1 MFKKRCSVY
10 SALWGPKLCRWMHCF
25 HPTFF
30 KKSTLTKG
38 AEILPFYPCMCVSVH
53 MSNNV
58 LDFVHV
64 CFTFAALNMFN
75 ATLMHTHSPVMWS
88 VYLFTFFAPLN
99 PDESESKM
107 NVDCRKKKLL
117 LPNMCPVWHTPWLNS
132 TNPINELD
140 PINCDSRTYPR
151 HEGKPPPSAAA
162 PFFQFSRMSLSVPVI
177 NEQIGVFVR
186 NGLELGLMSPPG
198 EPSPVY
204 TAPEWWSRKRQSAA
218 LLRSSSPFFSLSP
231 SLWFSLSRS
240 GSLSLSL
247 SRSISFSL
255 AISLLRSFSLTFSL
269 CVALSRCISV
279 SLPLSLCL
287 SLAHG
292 VEVG

>member
-1 MFKKRCSVY
+1 
-10 SALWGPKLCRWMHCF
+10 
-25 HPTFF
+25 
-30 KKSTLTKG
+30 
-38 AEILPFYPCMCVSVH
+38 
-53 MSNNV
+53 
-58 LDFVHV
+58 
-64 CFTFAALNMFN
+64 
-75 ATLMHTHSPVMWS
+75 
-88 VYLFTFFAPLN
+88 
-99 PDESESKM
+99 
-107 NVDCRKKKLL
+107 
-117 LPNMCPVWHTPWLNS
+117 MCPVWHTPWLNS
-132 TNPINELD
+132 TNPINKLD

-240 GSLSLSL
+240 GSCSLSL
-247 SRSISFSL
+247 SIVPFRSPSPSL
-255 AISLLRSFSLTFSL
+255 SCARSRSLSL
-269 CVALSRCISV
+269 SV
-279 SLPLSLCL
+279 SLCLAVSPSPSLCL
-287 SLAHG
+287 SVSLSLMELRWDSVDLDLWDHTRSHKFTFCFSVQIALPSIPWRDYSKHFKMLRPIG
-292 VEVG
+292 VHLVLDWLKLPPQALPFKNKKRMAELSKVQQNSFHPK